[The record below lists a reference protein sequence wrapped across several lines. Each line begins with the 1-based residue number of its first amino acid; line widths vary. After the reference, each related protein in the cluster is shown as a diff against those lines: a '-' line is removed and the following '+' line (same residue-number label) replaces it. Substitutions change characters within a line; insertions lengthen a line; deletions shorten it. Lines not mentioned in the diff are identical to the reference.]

1 MGNATD
7 GHIDQLL
14 KARWLAMGLSQNDLA
29 EVLGAEIKQ
38 TAADGE
44 SSRAAAGRLMQIAD
58 ALGFAPNF
66 VRSSAEMR
74 RDSGQEN
81 GQENRQ
87 DPRQDPRQENRQD
100 LSSEQ
105 IGGSLQSLLDL
116 RLLRAFRELQ
126 DHRSKRMLVH
136 LAERMVRRQANRRGD
151 AG

>member
-7 GHIDQLL
+7 GQIDQLL

-38 TAADGE
+38 IAADGE
-44 SSRAAAGRLMQIAD
+44 GSRAAAGRLMQIAD

-74 RDSGQEN
+74 QDSRH
-81 GQENRQ
+81 ENRQ
-87 DPRQDPRQENRQD
+87 DPRQENRQENRQD

>member
-7 GHIDQLL
+7 GHIDHLV

-38 TAADGE
+38 AAADGKG
-44 SSRAAAGRLMQIAD
+44 SRAAAGRLKQIAD
-58 ALGFAPNF
+58 ALGFAPNSL
-66 VRSSAEMR
+66 RSSAQR
-74 RDSGQEN
+74 R
-81 GQENRQ
+81 RHT
-87 DPRQDPRQENRQD
+87 RQENRQEP
-100 LSSEQ
+100 SAEQ
-105 IGGSLQSLLDL
+105 SGGSLQSLLDL

-136 LAERMVRRQANRRGD
+136 LAERMVRRQANGQGD

>member
-7 GHIDQLL
+7 GQIDQLL

-38 TAADGE
+38 IAADGE
-44 SSRAAAGRLMQIAD
+44 GSRAAAGRLMQIAD

-74 RDSGQEN
+74 QDSR
-81 GQENRQ
+81 QENRQ
-87 DPRQDPRQENRQD
+87 DLRQENRQENRQD